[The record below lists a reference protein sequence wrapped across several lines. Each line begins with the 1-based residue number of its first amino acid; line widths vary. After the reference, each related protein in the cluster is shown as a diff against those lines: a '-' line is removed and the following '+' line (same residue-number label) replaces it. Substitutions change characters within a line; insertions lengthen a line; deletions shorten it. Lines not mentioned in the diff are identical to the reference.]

1 MLVATQFRS
10 PTTKRIFNAT
20 EGAVSTYR
28 SAKLKETELDRMAT
42 KKLGLNYQ
50 SHDTVGSLIKIVR
63 PYMSLVL
70 TDVYNKGDRYTA
82 VCSALSMYIRGTK
95 EPE

>member
-1 MLVATQFRS
+1 MLVATQS
-10 PTTKRIFNAT
+10 ILPTTKRIFNAN

-50 SHDTVGSLIKIVR
+50 NQIGLGIAS
-63 PYMSLVL
+63 
-70 TDVYNKGDRYTA
+70 
-82 VCSALSMYIRGTK
+82 
-95 EPE
+95 